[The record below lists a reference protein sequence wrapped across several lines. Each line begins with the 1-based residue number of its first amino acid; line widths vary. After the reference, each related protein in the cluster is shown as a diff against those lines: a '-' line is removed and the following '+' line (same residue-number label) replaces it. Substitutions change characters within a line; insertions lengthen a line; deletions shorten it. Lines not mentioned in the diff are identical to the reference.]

1 LVDDV
6 QELVL
11 DLIGCKLVEVVEP
24 GEEQT
29 EVSTPLTLVT

>member
-11 DLIGCKLVEVVEP
+11 DFIGCKLVEVIEP
-24 GEEQT
+24 GKEQA